1 MSIDPGKARWVRV
14 WDLPT
19 RLFHWILAGLV
30 VFSWW
35 SGEQGEDW
43 LKWHFLSGFTILAL
57 VLYRIAWGLVGS
69 QTARFGDF
77 LKGPRAALH
86 HVGALLSRRQP
97 QDVGHNPL
105 GGWMIALLLVLLLVQ
120 TVTGLFSEDDIATSG
135 PLAGLV
141 ADQTVHSMTRLHRLN
156 VKLIEILVIAH
167 VVAVFAYLL
176 VKRQNLIW
184 PMISGRKRLDLPP
197 GHEPKMA
204 SPLLALAVLAVAGLI
219 VYGVV
224 RFGG

>member
-1 MSIDPGKARWVRV
+1 MSIGPGKARWVRV

-57 VLYRIAWGLVGS
+57 LLYRIAWGLVGS

-77 LKGPRAALH
+77 LKGPRAGLH
-86 HVGALLSRRQP
+86 HVGELLSRRRP

-105 GGWMIALLLVLLLVQ
+105 GGWMVALLLLLLLVQ
-120 TVTGLFSEDDIATSG
+120 TLTGLFSEDDIATSG

-141 ADQTVHSMTRLHRLN
+141 SDSTVHSLTRLHHLN
-156 VKLIEILVIAH
+156 VKLIEILVIVH
-167 VVAVFAYLL
+167 VVAVLAYLL

-184 PMISGRKRLDLPP
+184 PMITGRKRLDLPP
-197 GHEPKMA
+197 GQEPRA
-204 SPLLALAVLAVAGLI
+204 VSPWLALAIAIVAGLI

-224 RFGG
+224 RLGG